1 MPAGIQADMD
11 VCKEGFS
18 GERMANEQV
27 PLSVGSSEFI
37 GRVDQLFISVQ
48 IQPCQ
53 VSSAPGEKLV
63 I

>member
-1 MPAGIQADMD
+1 MD